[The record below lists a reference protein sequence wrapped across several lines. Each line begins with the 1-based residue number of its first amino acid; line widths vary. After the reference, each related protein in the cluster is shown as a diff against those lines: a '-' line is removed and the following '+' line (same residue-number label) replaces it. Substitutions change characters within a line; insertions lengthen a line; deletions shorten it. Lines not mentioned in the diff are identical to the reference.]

1 MTESTPSSSGPLA
14 GKTIA
19 LGVSGSI
26 AAYKAAD
33 LTSEL
38 RKAGADVHAVMTES
52 ATQFISALTL
62 GTLSRNPVL
71 SSFWKEEGWQP
82 GHIELADKVDLFLVA
97 PATAQQVGNYAN
109 GLAPDLLGAIYLAT
123 KAPVLLAPA
132 MNGKMYEHLAVQK
145 NLETLKGRGVE
156 IIEPVVGELACG
168 YEESGN
174 WHRLMRSLSGSLP
187 ISLRFYCPKL
197 YRACNS
203 PAELILR
210 INLFTK
216 IGQNERVAS
225 RSLMTP
231 SFRGCLVD

>member
-1 MTESTPSSSGPLA
+1 MKVVILLFSIGDEKRNPHQSLGLRFPRGCFMFLPFMTDITTTQSVPLS
-14 GKTIA
+14 GKTLA

-38 RKAGADVHAVMTES
+38 RKAGAEVHVVMTES

-71 SSFWKEEGWQP
+71 TSFWEEEGWQP
-82 GHIELADKVDLFLVA
+82 GHIELADKIDLFLVA

-123 KAPVLLAPA
+123 QAPVMLAPA
-132 MNGKMYEHLAVQK
+132 MNGKMYEHEAVQR
-145 NLETLKGRGVE
+145 NLEILKGRGVE

-168 YEESGN
+168 YEGIGKLAPLDEIIKRVLT
-174 WHRLMRSLSGSLP
+174 RL
-187 ISLRFYCPKL
+187 
-197 YRACNS
+197 A
-203 PAELILR
+203 
-210 INLFTK
+210 
-216 IGQNERVAS
+216 
-225 RSLMTP
+225 
-231 SFRGCLVD
+231 

>member
-1 MTESTPSSSGPLA
+1 MQEPPLSNNSPLA
-14 GKTIA
+14 GKTVA

-38 RKAGADVHAVMTES
+38 RKAGADVHVVMTES

-71 SSFWKEEGWQP
+71 TSFWEEEGWQP
-82 GHIELADKVDLFLVA
+82 GHIELADKIDLFLVA

-123 KAPVLLAPA
+123 KAPVMLAPA
-132 MNGKMYEHLAVQK
+132 MNGKMYEHEAVQK
-145 NLETLKGRGVE
+145 NLEILKGKGVK

-168 YEESGN
+168 YEGIGKLA
-174 WHRLMRSLSGSLP
+174 RLET
-187 ISLRFYCPKL
+187 IAK
-197 YRACNS
+197 
-203 PAELILR
+203 
-210 INLFTK
+210 
-216 IGQNERVAS
+216 RVVEG
-225 RSLMTP
+225 LT
-231 SFRGCLVD
+231 

>member
-1 MTESTPSSSGPLA
+1 MGCCFPENLLLMNSFMTASTPSTTAPLA

-26 AAYKAAD
+26 AAYKSAD

-38 RKAGADVHAVMTES
+38 RKAGADVHVVMTES

-71 SSFWKEEGWQP
+71 TSFWDEEGWQP
-82 GHIELADKVDLFLVA
+82 GHIELADKIDLFLVA

-123 KAPVLLAPA
+123 KATVMLAPA
-132 MNGKMYEHLAVQK
+132 MNGKMYQHEAVQK
-145 NLETLKGRGVE
+145 NLDALKGRGVE

-168 YEESGN
+168 YEGIGK
-174 WHRLMRSLSGSLP
+174 LAP
-187 ISLRFYCPKL
+187 IDVIVQKV
-197 YRACNS
+197 
-203 PAELILR
+203 I
-210 INLFTK
+210 
-216 IGQNERVAS
+216 
-225 RSLMTP
+225 
-231 SFRGCLVD
+231 SFL

>member
-1 MTESTPSSSGPLA
+1 LGCGFAKISLFVDVQMSESTPSFSNSLA

-38 RKAGADVHAVMTES
+38 RKAGADVHVVMTKS

-71 SSFWKEEGWQP
+71 TSFWEEEGWQP
-82 GHIELADKVDLFLVA
+82 GHIELADKIDLFLVA

-132 MNGKMYEHLAVQK
+132 MNGKMYEHEVVQK
-145 NLETLKGRGVE
+145 NLDTLKSRGVE

-168 YEESGN
+168 YQGI
-174 WHRLMRSLSGSLP
+174 G
-187 ISLRFYCPKL
+187 KL
-197 YRACNS
+197 APVEKIANRVIN
-203 PAELILR
+203 EL
-210 INLFTK
+210 T
-216 IGQNERVAS
+216 
-225 RSLMTP
+225 
-231 SFRGCLVD
+231 

>member
-1 MTESTPSSSGPLA
+1 MFLPFMTDITTTQSVPLS
-14 GKTIA
+14 GKTLA

-38 RKAGADVHAVMTES
+38 RKAGAEVHVVMTES

-71 SSFWKEEGWQP
+71 TSFWEEEGWQP
-82 GHIELADKVDLFLVA
+82 GHIELADKIDLFLVA

-123 KAPVLLAPA
+123 QAPVMLAPA
-132 MNGKMYEHLAVQK
+132 MNGKMYEHEAVQG
-145 NLETLKGRGVE
+145 NLEILKGRGVE

-168 YEESGN
+168 YEGIGKLAPLDEIIKRVLT
-174 WHRLMRSLSGSLP
+174 RL
-187 ISLRFYCPKL
+187 
-197 YRACNS
+197 A
-203 PAELILR
+203 
-210 INLFTK
+210 
-216 IGQNERVAS
+216 
-225 RSLMTP
+225 
-231 SFRGCLVD
+231 